1 MGTYNLP
8 RNVKGE
14 GRILF
19 IFSTK
24 SLITTSIGGAVGLIF
39 YLIFKLMGLTIVGIV
54 ITLIFALIGYAIGM
68 FKIPDTNGLE
78 ITRKTGGENID
89 DVLKRYIKFIIAHF
103 ALNCNSAFRSD
114 LYFLKLQKKKR

>member
-1 MGTYNLP
+1 MGTYNVP

-19 IFSTK
+19 IFSNK
-24 SLITTSIGGAVGLIF
+24 SLITTCIGGGIGLIF
-39 YLIFKLMGLTIVGIV
+39 YFIFNLLNLTIVGIV
-54 ITLIFALIGYAIGM
+54 ITLIFALIGYSIGM

-89 DVLKRYIKFIIAHF
+89 DVIKRYIKFKQ
-103 ALNCNSAFRSD
+103 N
-114 LYFLKLQKKKR
+114 KKKLYVYTKEEK